1 VTVLPP
7 NDIFIGEMSFLLND
21 RRSATI
27 MAVGT
32 GSLVKIPKMEFI
44 SLIREH
50 PHYGIFLSRLLAQ
63 RLVRQSNQ
71 TVQIR
76 SEFNR
81 IKKEL
86 DEIKANDV

>member
-1 VTVLPP
+1 VLTP

-27 MAVGT
+27 ISIGT

-44 SLIREH
+44 TLIRAN

-63 RLVRQSNQ
+63 RLARQSTQ

-76 SEFNR
+76 NEFT
-81 IKKEL
+81 KMKQEL
-86 DEIKANDV
+86 DGLKAASV